1 MRITMLSIGST
12 GDVRPFILLGQE
24 LKRRGHQV
32 TLAAFSDFE
41 ESVVQGGLSFW
52 PLSGDAKGFISS
64 AVSPETKGL
73 TYLPRIIRELRS
85 VFSQLVRDMD
95 ASCDGADG
103 MICNFFGSVFYSIAE
118 KHHIPCVQIYYS
130 PMDPS
135 RSMPLPITAW
145 QTMPPWMN
153 EATHRMGYLG
163 ISLVEKHFLTPW
175 RRENHLDPRH
185 LYTSPD
191 YRAGDRN
198 ALVIYALSPHVIP
211 RPAEWGEEIHMS
223 GFLVNEAP
231 SDWTPPADL
240 TRFLEAGEMPV
251 YLGFGSMNG
260 EGMHE
265 LIAMIRESVR
275 GAGLRAIVDLGW
287 GGDDQSSSDE
297 LYFARY
303 IPHDWLF
310 PRVRGV
316 VHHGGAGTTAAGL
329 RYGKPTLVVPF
340 FGDQYIWAHQVRR
353 LNCGPA
359 YLPRKK
365 LSVDRLTA
373 SLRDLV
379 DTPGYQESAESVGAL
394 LRQEHGV
401 VTAADLIE
409 KEIAA
414 SRSSS

>member
-41 ESVVQGGLSFW
+41 ESVVQGGLSFR
-52 PLSGDAKGFISS
+52 PLSGDAKGFIASTM
-64 AVSPETKGL
+64 SPETKGL
-73 TYLPRIIRELRS
+73 TYLPRIIKELRS
-85 VFSQLVRDMD
+85 VFSRLVQDMD

-103 MICNFFGSVFYSIAE
+103 MVCNFFGSVFYSVAE
-118 KHHIPCVQIYYS
+118 KHHIPCIQIYYS
-130 PMDPS
+130 PMDPN
-135 RSMPLPITAW
+135 RSMPLPITSM
-145 QTMPPWMN
+145 QSMPPWMN

-163 ISLVEKHFLTPW
+163 ISVAEKHFLTPW
-175 RRENHLDPRH
+175 RRENHLDQRH
-185 LYTSPD
+185 LYTHPD
-191 YRAGDRN
+191 YQAGDRK

-223 GFLVNEAP
+223 GFLVNETP
-231 SDWTPPADL
+231 SNWTPPADL
-240 TRFLEAGEMPV
+240 TRFLEAGEKPV

-265 LIAMIRESVR
+265 LISMIRESVR

-303 IPHDWLF
+303 VPHDWLF

-329 RYGKPTLVVPF
+329 RYGKPSLVVPF
-340 FGDQYIWAHQVRR
+340 FGDQYIWANQVHR

-379 DTPGYQESAESVGAL
+379 DTPGYQESAESVAAL
-394 LRQEHGV
+394 LREEHGV
-401 VTAADLIE
+401 ITAADLIE

-414 SRSSS
+414 SRISS